1 MKTRYTLFQFVLEV
15 VGVVLLVLYIAFII
29 GSWGNLPDKIPAH
42 FNAAGIVDRWG
53 NKSEMIIL
61 PVITALT
68 YAGMSII
75 MFFPKTWNVPK
86 ARSVENSYYV
96 YSTIKT
102 MMIFLKSEIV
112 ATFFFISYYSTK
124 GSNLPVWFLPVYLII
139 LFAPIL
145 YFTLKS
151 YRLAR
156 M

>member
-1 MKTRYTLFQFVLEV
+1 MKTRYTLFQIALEV
-15 VGVVLLVLYIAFII
+15 IGMILLVLYIAFIA
-29 GSWGNLPDKIPAH
+29 GSWGNLPDMVPAH

-53 NKSEMIIL
+53 NKSEIIFL
-61 PVITALT
+61 PAIAALM

-75 MFFPKTWNVPK
+75 LFFPQTWNVPK
-86 ARSVENSYYV
+86 ARSLENSYFV

-102 MMIFLKSEIV
+102 MMIFLKAEIV
-112 ATFFFISYYSTK
+112 ATFFFISYFSIM

-139 LFAPIL
+139 LFVPII
-145 YFTLKS
+145 YFTFKS